1 MTIDLGKVAI
11 TAGGNWKNNVT
22 YEALTLV
29 VFAALDGGD
38 GCGYISL
45 KNNLRVTPG
54 TDETTWKKAAEA
66 GQSIYTLCVAH
77 GTFVG
82 TEEEFV
88 AAYNDA
94 VTAATNAASAANSAA
109 TYARNTADTAAAE
122 ATATAARAAQAA
134 EATAAAAASQAQ
146 QTANEAA
153 AEAREVSDAMVVRM
167 ETFDENEE
175 ARQSH
180 EEDRQ
185 EAETARETAE
195 EARASAET
203 ARETASAEATAA
215 ANAAAAVAEE
225 KAGDANTAAAAAN
238 AAAAD
243 AEAATEQ
250 LEQLTTGLIGLKV
263 EDGELILVQNAQTG
277 VAQTGSIDDD
287 GMVTIEFTV

>member
-45 KNNLRVTPG
+45 KNNLGVTPG

-88 AAYNDA
+88 EAYNAA
-94 VTAATNAASAANSAA
+94 VQAATDAATAANSAA
-109 TYARNTADTAAAE
+109 AYARNTADTAAAQ
-122 ATATAARAAQAA
+122 AAQTASQAAAAAA
-134 EATAAAAASQAQ
+134 ETAAAAGSQAVSI
-146 QTANEAA
+146 ASEAA
-153 AEAREVSDAMVVRM
+153 AEAREVAAAMVVRM
-167 ETFDENEE
+167 ETFDDNEE

-185 EAETARETAE
+185 EAEADRAEAE
-195 EARASAET
+195 EARPPP
-203 ARETASAEATAA
+203 
-215 ANAAAAVAEE
+215 
-225 KAGDANTAAAAAN
+225 
-238 AAAAD
+238 
-243 AEAATEQ
+243 
-250 LEQLTTGLIGLKV
+250 LKRR
-263 EDGELILVQNAQTG
+263 LPRN
-277 VAQTGSIDDD
+277 SSSS
-287 GMVTIEFTV
+287 

>member
-45 KNNLRVTPG
+45 KNNLGVTPG

-94 VTAATNAASAANSAA
+94 VTAATNAAEAKSSATGCVTVRQCISGIMQSEIKVPGTSAIMIEVRQAAKSSPALNILLGTITAAN
-109 TYARNTADTAAAE
+109 
-122 ATATAARAAQAA
+122 
-134 EATAAAAASQAQ
+134 
-146 QTANEAA
+146 
-153 AEAREVSDAMVVRM
+153 
-167 ETFDENEE
+167 
-175 ARQSH
+175 
-180 EEDRQ
+180 
-185 EAETARETAE
+185 
-195 EARASAET
+195 ASAEI
-203 ARETASAEATAA
+203 
-215 ANAAAAVAEE
+215 NAPRDVMI
-225 KAGDANTAAAAAN
+225 TC
-238 AAAAD
+238 
-243 AEAATEQ
+243 
-250 LEQLTTGLIGLKV
+250 
-263 EDGELILVQNAQTG
+263 AQ
-277 VAQTGSIDDD
+277 
-287 GMVTIEFTV
+287 